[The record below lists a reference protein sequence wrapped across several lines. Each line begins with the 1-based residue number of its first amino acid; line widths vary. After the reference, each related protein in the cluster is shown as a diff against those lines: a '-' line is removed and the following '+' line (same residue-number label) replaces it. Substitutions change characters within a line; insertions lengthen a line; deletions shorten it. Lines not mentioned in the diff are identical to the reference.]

1 VTHDIKSEAHILAL
15 KKAIAEMYKNPQCA
29 LTTLIIDDQKTITK
43 EALSHEERVLKHNVL

>member
-15 KKAIAEMYKNPQCA
+15 KEAIAGMYKNPKCS

-43 EALSHEERVLKHNVL
+43 EALSHEERVFKHNVL